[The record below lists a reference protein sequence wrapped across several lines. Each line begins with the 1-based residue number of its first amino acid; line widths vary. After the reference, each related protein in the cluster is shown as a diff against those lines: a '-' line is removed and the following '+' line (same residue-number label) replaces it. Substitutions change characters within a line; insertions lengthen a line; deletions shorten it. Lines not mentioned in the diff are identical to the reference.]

1 MSTTRLMV
9 LGVVRILQPA
19 HGYLLRQELLS
30 WDVQT
35 WANVQPGSIYS
46 ALRTLTASGFLE
58 EVGSQPTGSKAART
72 AYRLAATGEAEF
84 LRLLREHLW
93 QVDTID
99 GSWLMAGLSF
109 MWALPRQEVRDAL
122 ASRVTHLE
130 SLAVANKAGA
140 GAALKNPEVPDHVQE
155 LFLVSAA
162 RVRGEL
168 TWTRAAIGRI
178 ERGDYHFADE
188 PGPWAPASKT
198 SARDEARR
206 AWDTP

>member
-1 MSTTRLMV
+1 MSTTRLLV
-9 LGVVRILQPA
+9 LGVVRIMQPA

-30 WDVQT
+30 WNVQT

-99 GSWLMAGLSF
+99 GSWPGCRSCGRSPARRCATRWPVASPT
-109 MWALPRQEVRDAL
+109 WR
-122 ASRVTHLE
+122 ASRWPTR
-130 SLAVANKAGA
+130 
-140 GAALKNPEVPDHVQE
+140 P
-155 LFLVSAA
+155 A
-162 RVRGEL
+162 R
-168 TWTRAAIGRI
+168 
-178 ERGDYHFADE
+178 
-188 PGPWAPASKT
+188 AP
-198 SARDEARR
+198 
-206 AWDTP
+206 P